1 MGGLGY
7 KLGFVF
13 HVQSQIA
20 VEALKRMREIL
31 PRALPLLFITSAWM
45 HAAMPLVI
53 HTIKLL
59 LKRRAI
65 RAEREHSFHVHLPSS

>member
-31 PRALPLLFITSAWM
+31 PPALPLLFITSAWV

-59 LKRRAI
+59 LKRRAK
-65 RAEREHSFHVHLPSS
+65 RAEREHSFHVHLPLS